1 MIALPLP
8 FAAEIWYDGC
18 GTNPSCDTAS
28 AEKRSVARLIAFLK
42 RLFITGGVEREAF
55 DDVRGELVD
64 RNRRTLLYAS
74 ATCVILFLGMFV
86 SAFAGTD
93 SATLGALRLRSRT
106 LYLSITLLCVLVV
119 LAAKLL
125 LPSRRRLVLPA
136 CYLFLG
142 ILFASAI
149 WISTFNQPYYPGT
162 TFCVFLVVLPMLIID
177 RPYRLMMYVTAVC
190 AVYLLCSYASK
201 TWELFTIDVLN
212 CFCFFY
218 LSLTVGLLVQ
228 NLRIN
233 EVVQR
238 KAVERQRDLDDLTGL
253 LSRAAFERDARSAI
267 ARGEVTAM
275 LFLDIDGFKLIND
288 THGHVYGD
296 AVLRT
301 VAACIRDALPED
313 TLSGRFGG
321 DEFILCL
328 TRAGDSAG
336 GIGCAQALQ
345 RAIRQDVILPGGTG
359 ALTVSIGICAE
370 AGLSYDD
377 MLLRADRAAYRAKQ
391 RGKDQCCAIGE

>member
-1 MIALPLP
+1 M
-8 FAAEIWYDGC
+8 FASI
-18 GTNPSCDTAS
+18 
-28 AEKRSVARLIAFLK
+28 K
-42 RLFITGGVEREAF
+42 RLLVSGGVDRQAF

-64 RNRRTLLYAS
+64 RNLQLLLYAS
-74 ATCVILFLGMFV
+74 ATSALLFLGMFV
-86 SAFAGTD
+86 STFAGTD
-93 SATLGALRLRSRT
+93 STSLSALRLRSRM
-106 LYLSITLLCVLVV
+106 LYLSITLLCALIV
-119 LAAKLL
+119 LAARFL
-125 LPSRRRLVLPA
+125 LPGRRRMVLPV
-136 CYLFLG
+136 CYLFLS
-142 ILFASAI
+142 ILFGSAI

-162 TFCVFLVVLPMLIID
+162 TFCVFLVVLPMLLFD
-177 RPYRLMMYVTAVC
+177 RPYRLMIYVTAVC
-190 AVYLLCSYASK
+190 GVYLLCSYASK
-201 TWELFTIDVLN
+201 TQELFTIDTLN
-212 CFCFFY
+212 CICFFY
-218 LSLTVGLLVQ
+218 LSLTVGFLVQ

-253 LSRAAFERDARSAI
+253 LSRAAFERDARAAI

-275 LFLDIDGFKLIND
+275 LFLDIDGFKQIND

-301 VAACIRDALPED
+301 VSASMREALPEG

-328 TRAGDSAG
+328 THATDGAGA
-336 GIGCAQALQ
+336 IACAQALQ
-345 RAIRQDVILPGGTG
+345 RAIRRDVILPGGAG
-359 ALTVSIGICAE
+359 ALTVSIGVCAE

-391 RGKDQCCAIGE
+391 RGKNQCCASGD

>member
-1 MIALPLP
+1 M
-8 FAAEIWYDGC
+8 FASI
-18 GTNPSCDTAS
+18 
-28 AEKRSVARLIAFLK
+28 K
-42 RLFITGGVEREAF
+42 RLLVSGGVDRQAF
-55 DDVRGELVD
+55 DDVREELVD
-64 RNRRTLLYAS
+64 RNLRLLLYAS
-74 ATCVILFLGMFV
+74 ATSALLFLGMFV
-86 SAFAGTD
+86 STFAGTD
-93 SATLGALRLRSRT
+93 SSSLSALRLRSRM
-106 LYLSITLLCVLVV
+106 LYLSISLLCVLVV
-119 LAAKLL
+119 LAARFLL
-125 LPSRRRLVLPA
+125 SGRRRLVLPV
-136 CYLFLG
+136 CYLFLS
-142 ILFASAI
+142 ILFGSAI

-162 TFCVFLVVLPMLIID
+162 TFCVFLVVLPMLLFD
-177 RPYRLMMYVTAVC
+177 RPYRLMIYVTAVC
-190 AVYLLCSYASK
+190 AVYLLCSFASK
-201 TWELFTIDVLN
+201 TRELFTIDVLN
-212 CFCFFY
+212 CICFFY

-253 LSRAAFERDARSAI
+253 LSRAAFERDARAAI

-275 LFLDIDGFKLIND
+275 LFLDIDGFKQIND

-301 VAACIRDALPED
+301 VAACIHAALPED

-328 TRAGDSAG
+328 TRAADSAG
-336 GIGCAQALQ
+336 AIACAQALQ
-345 RAIRQDVILPGGTG
+345 RAIRRDVILPGGAG
-359 ALTVSIGICAE
+359 ALTVSIGVCAE
-370 AGLSYDD
+370 AGLTYDD